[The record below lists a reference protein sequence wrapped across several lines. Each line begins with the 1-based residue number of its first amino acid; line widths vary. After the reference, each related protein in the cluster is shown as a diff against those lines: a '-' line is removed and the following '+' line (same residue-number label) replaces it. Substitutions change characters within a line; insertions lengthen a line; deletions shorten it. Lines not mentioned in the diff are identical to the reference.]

1 MSPSDFNWCGDD
13 SNSNSSQVM
22 FVNNYLCQLHPTCVP
37 VNSGGLRPEVQFLW

>member
-22 FVNNYLCQLHPTCVP
+22 FVNNYLGQLHPTSVHG
-37 VNSGGLRPEVQFLW
+37 NTGGVRPEFLLIR